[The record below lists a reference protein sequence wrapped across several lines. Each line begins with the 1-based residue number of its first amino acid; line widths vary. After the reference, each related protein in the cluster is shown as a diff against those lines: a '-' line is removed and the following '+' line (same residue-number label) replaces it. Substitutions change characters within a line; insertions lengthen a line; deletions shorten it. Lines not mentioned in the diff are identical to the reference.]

1 MGAKKKIPKGLDI
14 EEVVAAAEQKER
26 KAANEQKKTNNSAA
40 IYRKKFFIE
49 RKENSD
55 QVSEEISESV
65 KKKSEM
71 HASIMDAQNAEE
83 NRRKSYAK
91 VVEKQL
97 NEKKEDEGR

>member
-14 EEVVAAAEQKER
+14 EEVVAAAE
-26 KAANEQKKTNNSAA
+26 EQKKTNDSAA
-40 IYRKKFFIE
+40 NYRKKFFVKRE
-49 RKENSD
+49 ENSE
-55 QVSEEISESV
+55 QISEEISESV

-71 HASIMDAQNAEE
+71 YASIMDAQKAEE